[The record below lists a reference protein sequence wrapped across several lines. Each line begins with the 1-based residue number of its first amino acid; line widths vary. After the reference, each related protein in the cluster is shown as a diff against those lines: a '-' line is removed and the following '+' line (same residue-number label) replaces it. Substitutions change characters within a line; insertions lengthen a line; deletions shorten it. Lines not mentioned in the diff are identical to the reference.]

1 MQSLVVLIDG
11 SENDAASL
19 KCACALAR
27 AAGGRLT
34 VVHTKAAEVLPA
46 GAYEIAVAA
55 IDNSAYAQETLKR
68 ARAAFAEVCGNSP
81 DARLMEIDASAAE
94 AIQRVSPYHDMIL
107 LERVSDLEG
116 PDAVAFSTA
125 LWGAHCPVLVN
136 PPDKVHESIKHVA
149 IAWNGSIQAGRAM
162 RAALPFLQKAVQVT
176 VLQRA
181 GVAEDL
187 DLQRYLQ
194 AHGVKTV
201 AFRSY
206 GEKHLTARGWGR
218 ALLAAAQ
225 EAGTD
230 LLVMGAYGSTMGSL
244 LGFGRTTE
252 KIVTSSP
259 IPVLLSA

>member
-19 KCACALAR
+19 KCASALAR

-55 IDNSAYAQETLKR
+55 IDNSAYAAETLKR
-68 ARAAFAEVCGNSP
+68 ARDAYAEACGASP
-81 DARLMEIDASAAE
+81 DCRLVEIDASAAE
-94 AIQRVSPYHDMIL
+94 AIQRVSPYHDLVL
-107 LERVSDLEG
+107 LERVSELEG

-125 LWGAHCPVLVN
+125 LWGAHSPVLVN
-136 PPDKVHESIKHVA
+136 PPGVAADTIKHVA

-181 GVAEDL
+181 GSADDQ

-201 AFRSY
+201 AFRGY
-206 GEKHLTARGWGR
+206 GQKHLTARGWGR
-218 ALLAAAQ
+218 ALLAEAKAAG
-225 EAGTD
+225 AD
-230 LLVMGAYGSTMGSL
+230 LLVMGAYGSSMGSL
-244 LGFGRTTE
+244 LGFGRATE